1 MEHRLNARNRTIT
14 TIVFIAVA
22 TILVVPSVQAQTAAV
37 QTEARCKIAK
47 TNLAE
52 RLAVIEKTRSA
63 HASVHSDIQAKV
75 DSLITSATTKEYN
88 QISALTTAQAS
99 VQKNID
105 TYSAKV
111 VAYTNT
117 LKTASTIDCSKA
129 LATLDPA
136 IKAARTSLTETNTAA
151 ATVRKSITE
160 QTIPAI
166 KAYAAWLATQNTTP
180 TTGTTE

>member
-37 QTEARCKIAK
+37 QTEARCTIAK